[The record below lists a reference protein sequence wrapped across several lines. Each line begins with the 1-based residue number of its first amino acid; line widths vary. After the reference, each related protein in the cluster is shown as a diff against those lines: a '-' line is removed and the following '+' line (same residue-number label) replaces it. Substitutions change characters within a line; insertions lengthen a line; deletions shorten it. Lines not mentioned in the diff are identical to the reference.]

1 MRLVLSLAALVA
13 AATSCVIPSTP
24 LSNNIATNFRVQ
36 VQNASYPE
44 VHNKYMNL
52 MVSGGGDRH
61 LYIGGSPQVGDTTT
75 NLRLISG
82 SINWV
87 SINAVIGGE
96 VCLLQN
102 PVVEAYVRVYLYEAD
117 ILQSQE
123 SNIDDTVKMF
133 MTERGDPRALF
144 QPTYACNP
152 DTDAVQTELRFV
164 GKQNGTPGGWIC
176 VRPSFD
182 GSHEFRYYP
191 PGNTSKFR
199 LVQLHP
205 SGCL

>member
-1 MRLVLSLAALVA
+1 MRLFLGLTALIAVA
-13 AATSCVIPSTP
+13 TACTIPSTP
-24 LSNNIATNFRVQ
+24 LSNNITSNFRVQ
-36 VQNASYPE
+36 VQNASYPQ

-61 LYIGGSPQVGDTTT
+61 LYVGGSPQVGDTTT
-75 NLRLISG
+75 NLRLING

-96 VCLLQN
+96 
-102 PVVEAYVRVYLYEAD
+102 
-117 ILQSQE
+117 E
-123 SNIDDTVKMF
+123 SNVDDTVKMF

-152 DTDAVQTELRFV
+152 DTDQLQVELRFV
-164 GKQNGTPGGWIC
+164 GKQNAPTGGWIC

-182 GSHEFRYYP
+182 NSHEFRYYP
-191 PGNTSKFR
+191 PGNTKSDPNRFCIKVT
-199 LVQLHP
+199 LVAVP
-205 SGCL
+205 T